1 MTLKLSVIGGFLG
14 AGKTTLLN
22 RLLRHAT
29 QRYGVIVNDFGSIN
43 VDAGLIVGQD
53 QGVIALAN
61 GCVCCAAGDDMGDAL
76 HRIAGRTPPPDHV
89 LIEASGVSDPWRIA
103 QLALIEPGFDL
114 QPLLVLADASALE
127 TQLADRWIA
136 DAVSSQFTYAE
147 LIVLTKTDLV
157 DAATQDRLRRRLAEL
172 GPRARIVAGPVE
184 EAALCFTPP
193 PRARPTTAL
202 CEPRCAYRLVWIASY
217 RLPFG
222 AVPAVSSVRPTDF
235 SHAAASPL
243 STRARST
250 L

>member
-1 MTLKLSVIGGFLG
+1 MS
-14 AGKTTLLN
+14 
-22 RLLRHAT
+22 
-29 QRYGVIVNDFGSIN
+29 
-43 VDAGLIVGQD
+43 D

-193 PRARPTTAL
+193 PRARPSRLAADGGHGFITRTWSDPAPFDPAAL
-202 CEPRCAYRLVWIASY
+202 RDVLGDLPASVLRVKGVCWLGPERAPHLLQY
-217 RLPFG
+217 
-222 AVPAVSSVRPTDF
+222 
-235 SHAAASPL
+235 AAARWAFTPL
-243 STRARST
+243 PGAPMPGLVCIGTQTMPDPEAMFRPALRA
-250 L
+250 